1 MILPYVLR
9 LVCLSFASFFLI
21 YAALSLAAW
30 IVAPS
35 AIRLGESLKPRFA
48 AHLLLVLRLSP
59 VAVAA
64 FIVSALCV
72 PSYLWLEPDANA
84 ERVGIACCFAALLG
98 LALWTLSLARVLRA
112 ISISL
117 RYRRRCERESNAT
130 LVSNEQAPLLVVDTE
145 DAVLALAGV
154 IRPRVVVSRGVLQAL
169 LPHQLDAAL
178 EHERAHQFSRDNLKR
193 FLLLLAPG
201 IYPLSRGFAAM
212 DRAWA
217 RFTEWAAD
225 DRAAAGDSRRSLSLA
240 EALVRVARMGP
251 CSPASLFISCLIEDG
266 RDLFIRVDRLL
277 GLEAPA
283 EKAPRKMRALVAG
296 ISLVIA
302 GLAVASMMRPATLY
316 SVHRLLEHLIR

>member
-1 MILPYVLR
+1 MILPYILR
-9 LVCLSFASFFLI
+9 LVCLCFASFFLI

-30 IVAPS
+30 IVGPS

-48 AHLLLVLRLSP
+48 ARLLFVLRLSP
-59 VAVAA
+59 LAVAA

-84 ERVGIACCFAALLG
+84 ERVGLACCFAALLG
-98 LALWTLSLARVLRA
+98 AALWTISLARVLRA
-112 ISISL
+112 IFVSL
-117 RYRRRCERESNAT
+117 RYRCRCEREGDGT
-130 LVSNEQAPLLVVDTE
+130 PVSNQQTPLLVVDTE

-193 FLLLLAPG
+193 FLLLLAPS
-201 IYPLSRGFAAM
+201 IYPLSRGFAAV
-212 DRAWA
+212 DRSWA

-225 DRAAAGDSRRSLSLA
+225 DRAAAGDSQRSLSLA

-251 CSPASLFISCLIEDG
+251 SSRASLFVSCLIEDG

-283 EKAPRKMRALVAG
+283 ENGPRKIRALFVG
-296 ISLVIA
+296 VSLVIS
-302 GLAVASMMRPATLY
+302 GLAVAAMMRPATLY
-316 SVHRLLEHLIR
+316 SVHRLLEHLVR

>member
-1 MILPYVLR
+1 MILPYILR
-9 LVCLSFASFFLI
+9 LVCLCFASFFLI
-21 YAALSLAAW
+21 YAAFSVAAW

-48 AHLLLVLRLSP
+48 ARLLFVLRLSP
-59 VAVAA
+59 LAVAA

-98 LALWTLSLARVLRA
+98 VALWTISLARVLRA
-112 ISISL
+112 IFVSL
-117 RYRRRCERESNAT
+117 RYRRRCEREGNAA
-130 LVSNEQAPLLVVDTE
+130 LVSNQQALLLVVDTE
-145 DAVLALAGV
+145 RAMLALAGV
-154 IRPRVVVSRGVLQAL
+154 IRPRIVVSRGVLQAL

-201 IYPLSRGFAAM
+201 IFPLSRGFAAM
-212 DRAWA
+212 DRSWA

-225 DRAAAGDSRRSLSLA
+225 DRAAAGNSQRSLSLA
-240 EALVRVARMGP
+240 EALVRVARMRT
-251 CSPASLFISCLIEDG
+251 SSRASVFVSCLIEDG

-283 EKAPRKMRALVAG
+283 EKTPRKMRALLAG
-296 ISLVIA
+296 ISLVVT
-302 GLAVASMMRPATLY
+302 GLVVAAMMRPATLY
-316 SVHRLLEHLIR
+316 SVHRLLEQLIR

>member
-1 MILPYVLR
+1 MILPYILR
-9 LVCLSFASFFLI
+9 LVCLTFASFFLI

-35 AIRLGESLKPRFA
+35 AIRLGESLNPHFA
-48 AHLLLVLRLSP
+48 ARLLLILRLSP

-72 PSYLWLEPDANA
+72 PSYLWLEPDASA

-98 LALWTLSLARVLRA
+98 VALWTASLVRVLRA
-112 ISISL
+112 TLVSL
-117 RYRRRCERESNAT
+117 RYRRRCERESNGT
-130 LVSNEQAPLLVVDTE
+130 LISHEQAPLLVVDTE
-145 DAVLALAGV
+145 NAVLALAGV
-154 IRPRVVVSRGVLQAL
+154 IRPRVVVSRGVLQSL
-169 LPHQLDAAL
+169 LPRQLDAAL
-178 EHERAHQFSRDNLKR
+178 EHERAHQLSRDNLKR

-201 IYPLSRGFAAM
+201 IYPFSRGFAAV
-212 DRAWA
+212 DRSWA

-225 DRAAAGDSRRSLSLA
+225 DRAAAGDSQRSLSLA

-251 CSPASLFISCLIEDG
+251 SSPRSLFVSCLIEDG

-277 GLEAPA
+277 GLEAPI
-283 EKAPRKMRALVAG
+283 ESAPRKMRALLAG
-296 ISLVIA
+296 VGLVVTSLV
-302 GLAVASMMRPATLY
+302 VAAMMRPATLY

>member
-1 MILPYVLR
+1 MILPYILR
-9 LVCLSFASFFLI
+9 LVCLCFASFFLI
-21 YAALSLAAW
+21 YAAFSLAAW

-48 AHLLLVLRLSP
+48 ARLLLVLRLSP

-98 LALWTLSLARVLRA
+98 VALWTTSLARVLRA
-112 ISISL
+112 IFVSL
-117 RYRRRCERESNAT
+117 RYRRRCEREGNAT
-130 LVSNEQAPLLVVDTE
+130 LVSNQQAPLLVVDTE
-145 DAVLALAGV
+145 SATLALAGV
-154 IRPRVVVSRGVLQAL
+154 IRPRIVVSRGVLQAL

-201 IYPLSRGFAAM
+201 IFPLSRGFAAM
-212 DRAWA
+212 DRSWA

-225 DRAAAGDSRRSLSLA
+225 DRAAAGNSQRSLSLA
-240 EALVRVARMGP
+240 EALVRVARMGA
-251 CSPASLFISCLIEDG
+251 SPRTSFVSCLIEDG

-277 GLEAPA
+277 GLEAHA
-283 EKAPRKMRALVAG
+283 EKTPRRVRALLAG
-296 ISLVIA
+296 ISLVIT
-302 GLAVASMMRPATLY
+302 GLVVAAMMRPATLY
-316 SVHRLLEHLIR
+316 SVHRLLEHLVR

>member
-1 MILPYVLR
+1 MILPYILR
-9 LVCLSFASFFLI
+9 LVCLCFASFFLI
-21 YAALSLAAW
+21 YAGLSLAAW
-30 IVAPS
+30 LMAPS

-48 AHLLLVLRLSP
+48 ARLLLVLRLSP
-59 VAVAA
+59 VAVAT
-64 FIVSALCV
+64 FVVSALCV
-72 PSYLWLEPDANA
+72 PSYLWLEPNANA

-98 LALWTLSLARVLRA
+98 AAIWTVSLVRIVRA
-112 ISISL
+112 VFISL
-117 RYRRRCERESNAT
+117 RYRRHCECESRTT
-130 LVSNEQAPLLVVDTE
+130 LVSNEQAPVLVVETDA
-145 DAVLALAGV
+145 AVLALAGV

-201 IYPLSRGFAAM
+201 IFPLSRGFAAM
-212 DRAWA
+212 DRAWS

-225 DRAAAGDSRRSLSLA
+225 DRAAAGDSQRSLSLA
-240 EALVRVARMGP
+240 EALVRVARMGT
-251 CSPASLFISCLIEDG
+251 SSRTSLFVSSLIEDA

-277 GLEAPA
+277 GLESSA
-283 EKAPRKMRALVAG
+283 ENAPRKMRALFAG

-302 GLAVASMMRPATLY
+302 SLLLATMARPATLY

>member
-1 MILPYVLR
+1 MILPYILR
-9 LVCLSFASFFLI
+9 LVCLCFASFFLI
-21 YAALSLAAW
+21 YAAFSLAAW

-48 AHLLLVLRLSP
+48 ARLLLVLRLSP

-98 LALWTLSLARVLRA
+98 VALWTTSLARVLRA
-112 ISISL
+112 IFVSL
-117 RYRRRCERESNAT
+117 RYRRRCEREGNVT
-130 LVSNEQAPLLVVDTE
+130 LVSNQQAPLLVVDTE
-145 DAVLALAGV
+145 SAMLALAGV
-154 IRPRVVVSRGVLQAL
+154 IRPRIVVSRGVLQAL

-201 IYPLSRGFAAM
+201 ILTLSRGFVAM
-212 DRAWA
+212 DCSWA

-225 DRAAAGDSRRSLSLA
+225 DRAAAGNSQRSLSLA
-240 EALVRVARMGP
+240 EALVRVARMGA
-251 CSPASLFISCLIEDG
+251 SPRTSFVSCLIEDG

-283 EKAPRKMRALVAG
+283 EKTPRKMRALLAG
-296 ISLVIA
+296 ISLVVT
-302 GLAVASMMRPATLY
+302 GLVVAAMVRPATLY
-316 SVHRLLEHLIR
+316 SVHRLLEHLVR